1 MSVAHKNQNFFL
13 STTHSSSAYFE
24 TWHLHPISYSNVNDY
39 DWSKKKRKIMFLG
52 LHEHFSKIA
61 TISKISILK
70 RSLNQFADSL
80 IPCMTQLTKINLH
93 FLIVCK
99 SLNKENE
106 LVTMHPYQ
114 RLSKKSRFPWIN
126 TNRMFN

>member
-1 MSVAHKNQNFFL
+1 MSVAHKNQNFFCQRHTL
-13 STTHSSSAYFE
+13 
-24 TWHLHPISYSNVNDY
+24 LPPILKHDIYIQFHIQMSMIMTGV
-39 DWSKKKRKIMFLG
+39 KKQQKRKIVIFLG
-52 LHEHFSKIA
+52 LHGHFSKIA
-61 TISKISILK
+61 TTISKISTLK
-70 RSLNQFADSL
+70 KSLNQFADSL

-114 RLSKKSRFPWIN
+114 RLSKKSKVP
-126 TNRMFN
+126 

>member
-1 MSVAHKNQNFFL
+1 
-13 STTHSSSAYFE
+13 
-24 TWHLHPISYSNVNDY
+24 
-39 DWSKKKRKIMFLG
+39 MFLG

-114 RLSKKSRFPWIN
+114 RLSKFP
-126 TNRMFN
+126 

>member
-1 MSVAHKNQNFFL
+1 MSMIMTGV
-13 STTHSSSAYFE
+13 
-24 TWHLHPISYSNVNDY
+24 
-39 DWSKKKRKIMFLG
+39 KKKRKIMFLG
-52 LHEHFSKIA
+52 LHEHFTKIA

-93 FLIVCK
+93 FLTVCK

-114 RLSKKSRFPWIN
+114 RLSKKSKP
-126 TNRMFN
+126 

>member
-1 MSVAHKNQNFFL
+1 MSAAHKNQNFFCKRHTL
-13 STTHSSSAYFE
+13 
-24 TWHLHPISYSNVNDY
+24 LPPILKHDIYIQFHIQMSMIMTGV
-39 DWSKKKRKIMFLG
+39 KKRKIMFLG

-93 FLIVCK
+93 FLTVCK

-114 RLSKKSRFPWIN
+114 RLSKFP
-126 TNRMFN
+126 